1 MRPVDPL
8 VKNAIKC
15 AIKGVG
21 EEKGGEGT
29 ITSFG
34 RVYKTIVP
42 VLTLQEIAMDYLN
55 WVAEQFDVEKVTQYL
70 PEYKYEIT
78 EVRIIDQTKLGDYL
92 SFEKVFGEKGGIKSV
107 HYLPRGDLTVVG
119 ALYLR
124 YYDNKRIKGTVAGWR
139 FTPREWKFADLRTR
153 CDLRF

>member
-1 MRPVDPL
+1 MARRLWAGGKDEYTGWQDSWEPTSMVSEDLRKDYLADRVDRARRTIEVDMRPVDPL

-55 WVAEQFDVEKVTQYL
+55 WVAEQFDVL
-70 PEYKYEIT
+70 
-78 EVRIIDQTKLGDYL
+78 
-92 SFEKVFGEKGGIKSV
+92 
-107 HYLPRGDLTVVG
+107 
-119 ALYLR
+119 
-124 YYDNKRIKGTVAGWR
+124 
-139 FTPREWKFADLRTR
+139 
-153 CDLRF
+153 